1 MVPASNVDFTSLKGS
16 LRFIL
21 AIVQLK
27 IQYYRTMMLDI
38 DHVNKAMDLINS
50 INAVTWYFLW
60 DRITTW
66 KIHWSNIH
74 FWLNKRK
81 NGLIHVTVS
90 YWSSVIDREKIVE
103 SISLLIIEGQ
113 LTNGDCGNYK
123 SSAK

>member
-50 INAVTWYFLW
+50 INAVT
-60 DRITTW
+60 
-66 KIHWSNIH
+66 
-74 FWLNKRK
+74 
-81 NGLIHVTVS
+81 
-90 YWSSVIDREKIVE
+90 
-103 SISLLIIEGQ
+103 
-113 LTNGDCGNYK
+113 
-123 SSAK
+123 